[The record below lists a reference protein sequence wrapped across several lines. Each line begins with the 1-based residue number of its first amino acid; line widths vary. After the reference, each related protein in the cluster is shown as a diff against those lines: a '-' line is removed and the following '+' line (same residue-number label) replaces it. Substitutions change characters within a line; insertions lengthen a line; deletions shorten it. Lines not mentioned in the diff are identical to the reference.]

1 MIQRAIKKILQ
12 DRIPDLEWTVDYR
25 TAQSDFG
32 VVYYEGGYPPD
43 RSDMKSHLMN
53 YQIEIRSQ
61 SFDKA
66 ANMAFDTYKAIHGI
80 ENRIMEVPILEDGRL
95 IRTDKHFIQYIYAES
110 PPIRVGVESDNMI
123 YTINFLALILPY
135 CE

>member
-1 MIQRAIKKILQ
+1 MIQCAIKKILK

-25 TAQSDFG
+25 TAQSEFG

-53 YQIEIRSQ
+53 YQVEIRSR

-66 ANMAFDTYKAIHGI
+66 ANRAFDTYKAIHGI
-80 ENRIMEVPILEDGRL
+80 ENRVMEVPILEDGRL

>member
-25 TAQSDFG
+25 TAQSEFG

-53 YQIEIRSQ
+53 YQVEIRSKD
-61 SFDKA
+61 FDKTV
-66 ANMAFDTYKAIHGI
+66 NRAFDSYNAIHGI
-80 ENRIMEVPILEDGRL
+80 TNQIMKVPIYEDGSL
-95 IRTDKHFIQYIYAES
+95 IRTDKHFTQYIYAES
-110 PPIRVGVESDNMI
+110 PPIRVGVINDNMI

>member
-1 MIQRAIKKILQ
+1 MIQRAIKNILQ
-12 DRIPDLEWTVDYR
+12 GKLPDLEWTVDYH
-25 TAQSDFG
+25 TAQSEFG

-53 YQIEIRSQ
+53 YQVEIRSE

-66 ANMAFDTYKAIHGI
+66 ANHAWDSYNTIHGI
-80 ENRIMEVPILEDGRL
+80 TSQVMEVPILENGNL
-95 IRTDKHFIQYIYAES
+95 IRTDKHYVQYIYAES
-110 PPIRVGVESDNMI
+110 PPIRVGVINDNMI

>member
-12 DRIPDLEWTVDYR
+12 ERIPDLEWTVDYR
-25 TAQSDFG
+25 TAQSEFG

-53 YQIEIRSQ
+53 YQVEIRSQ

-66 ANMAFDTYKAIHGI
+66 ANRAFGTYNSIHGI
-80 ENRIMEVPILEDGRL
+80 ENRVMEVPILEDGRL

>member
-25 TAQSDFG
+25 TAQSEFG

-53 YQIEIRSQ
+53 YQVEIRSQ

-66 ANMAFDTYKAIHGI
+66 ANRAFDTYKAIHGI
-80 ENRIMEVPILEDGRL
+80 ENRVMEVPVYEDGRL
-95 IRTDKHFIQYIYAES
+95 IRTDKHFIQYIYVES
-110 PPIRVGVESDNMI
+110 PPIRVGVSNDNMI

>member
-25 TAQSDFG
+25 TAQSEFG

-53 YQIEIRSQ
+53 YQVEIRSR
-61 SFDKA
+61 SFDKT
-66 ANMAFDTYKAIHGI
+66 ANRAFDTYKAIHGI
-80 ENRIMEVPILEDGRL
+80 ENKVMEVPVYEDGRL

-110 PPIRVGVESDNMI
+110 PPIRVGVENDIMI

>member
-25 TAQSDFG
+25 TAQSEFG
-32 VVYYEGGYPPD
+32 VIYYEGGYPPD

-53 YQIEIRSQ
+53 YQVEIRSQ

-66 ANMAFDTYKAIHGI
+66 ANRAFDTYKVIHGI
-80 ENRIMEVPILEDGRL
+80 EHRVMEVPILEDGRL